1 MAISDRGRRLLRGIA
16 RGLLYSLQTLL
27 ALLLVIYL
35 LFKGFEREHFRQ
47 ALPAQIEPA
56 GLILI
61 DGMSGFREG
70 CGVAVWRLSEATAA
84 GLRQQGLGY
93 LQSAR
98 QARGY
103 AEPYYRYGPWRAT
116 PLSEAQS
123 MDGWLPL
130 GCADAPAALQEQ
142 ILRGAQGGQGY
153 YSEKD
158 EAVLLVLPAER
169 LIVFAYNG

>member
-27 ALLLVIYL
+27 ALLLVLYL

-103 AEPYYRYGPWRAT
+103 AEPYYR
-116 PLSEAQS
+116 
-123 MDGWLPL
+123 
-130 GCADAPAALQEQ
+130 
-142 ILRGAQGGQGY
+142 
-153 YSEKD
+153 
-158 EAVLLVLPAER
+158 
-169 LIVFAYNG
+169 

>member
-1 MAISDRGRRLLRGIA
+1 MAISERGRRLLRGCVRA
-16 RGLLYSLQTLL
+16 LLYSLQTLL
-27 ALLLVIYL
+27 ALQLVLYL

-56 GLILI
+56 GLILV

-70 CGVAVWRLSEATAA
+70 CGVAVWRLSEATAD
-84 GLRQQGLGY
+84 GLQQGLGY

-103 AEPYYRYGPWRAT
+103 AEPYYRYGPWQAT
-116 PLSEAQS
+116 PLSAAQS

-130 GCADAPAALQEQ
+130 GCADAPEALQEQ
-142 ILRGAQGGQGY
+142 IMRGAQGVQGY
-153 YSEKD
+153 YSEKR
-158 EAVLLVLPAER
+158 EGVLLVLPMER

>member
-1 MAISDRGRRLLRGIA
+1 MAISDRGRRVLRGIA
-16 RGLLYSLQTLL
+16 RALLYSLQTLL
-27 ALLLVIYL
+27 ALLLVLYL

-47 ALPAQIEPA
+47 ALPARIEPA
-56 GLILI
+56 GVILI
-61 DGMSGFREG
+61 DGMIGFREG

-84 GLRQQGLGY
+84 GLQQGLGY
-93 LQSAR
+93 LLSAR

-116 PLSEAQS
+116 PLAAAQG
-123 MDGWLPL
+123 MDGGWLSL

-142 ILRGAQGGQGY
+142 ILRGAQDVHGY